1 MESSRCVS
9 ATRCLDS
16 GTQQRCLCSCR
27 GRAERGGR
35 VLTVDQKGWAGS
47 CAGSK
52 EGRKELAFQK
62 KNAAE
67 GMERR
72 IRG

>member
-1 MESSRCVS
+1 MGSSRGVS
-9 ATRCLDS
+9 ATSCLDS
-16 GTQQRCLCSCR
+16 GTRQPWLRSCR
-27 GRAERGGR
+27 AEKGGR
-35 VLTVDQKGWAGS
+35 VLTVDQKCWAGS

-52 EGRKELAFQK
+52 EGRNELDLKKK

-67 GMERR
+67 GIERC